1 MGRDA
6 DWQKE
11 FLLWDL
17 ILGEIGLKNGTSK
30 IKKSDPRL

>member
-17 ILGEIGLKNGTSK
+17 ILGEFGLKTGS
-30 IKKSDPRL
+30 